1 MAVDIEISVDEIEEE
16 TELPTKTYRLDMDS
30 GRISGMA
37 DGLEAVEQAVRKALI
52 TARFHNLIYDDDYG
66 CEAGD
71 AVHDKNVTPE
81 YLETVLPELIKDAVS
96 QDTRITDVRDFVM
109 SFENDCA
116 YISFTADTIFGETEI
131 QEVL

>member
-1 MAVDIEISVDEIEEE
+1 MTDIEIPFDELEEE
-16 TELPTKTYRLDMDS
+16 AEKPSGTYRLDLDS
-30 GRISGMA
+30 GRITGRT
-37 DGLEAVEQAVRKALI
+37 GGIEAVNQAIRKALI

-81 YLETVLPELIKDAVS
+81 YLETVLPELVKDALS
-96 QDTRITDVRDFVM
+96 QDTRITDVRNFEI
-109 SFENDCA
+109 SFENDSA

-131 QEVL
+131 REVF

>member
-1 MAVDIEISVDEIEEE
+1 MTDIEIPFDELEEE
-16 TELPTKTYRLDMDS
+16 AEKPSGTYRLDLDS
-30 GRISGMA
+30 GRITGRA
-37 DGLEAVEQAVRKALI
+37 GGIEAVNQAIRKDLI

-81 YLETVLPELIKDAVS
+81 YLETVLPELVKDALS
-96 QDTRITDVRDFVM
+96 QDTRITDVRNFEI
-109 SFENDCA
+109 SFENDSA

-131 QEVL
+131 REVF

>member
-1 MAVDIEISVDEIEEE
+1 MTDIEIPFDELEEE
-16 TELPTKTYRLDMDS
+16 SEKPSGTYRLDLDS
-30 GRISGMA
+30 GRITGRT
-37 DGLEAVEQAVRKALI
+37 GGIEAVNQAIRKALI

-81 YLETVLPELIKDAVS
+81 YLETVLPELVKDALS
-96 QDTRITDVRDFVM
+96 QDTRITDARNFEI
-109 SFENDCA
+109 SFENDSA

-131 QEVL
+131 QEVF

>member
-1 MAVDIEISVDEIEEE
+1 MTDIEIPFDELEEE
-16 TELPTKTYRLDMDS
+16 AEKPSGTYRLDLDS
-30 GRISGMA
+30 GRITGRT
-37 DGLEAVEQAVRKALI
+37 GGIEAVNQAIRKALI

-81 YLETVLPELIKDAVS
+81 YLETVLPELVKDALS
-96 QDTRITDVRDFVM
+96 QDTRITDVRNFEI
-109 SFENDCA
+109 SFENDSA
-116 YISFTADTIFGETEI
+116 YICFTADTIFGETEI